1 MGSVLLPP
9 PPRPSGQLTS
19 GSQAADTCRHLLLAC
34 AQGRVVSFKNTLVLL
49 TSNIGSRVIA
59 ASSGGLA
66 AFGSRRSLMGGGEEA
81 DEELSKAEQVK
92 SGAGHACCSVYVHV
106 RLLLSPGSHQRLP
119 FLPGGCVVWCWC

>member
-1 MGSVLLPP
+1 M
-9 PPRPSGQLTS
+9 
-19 GSQAADTCRHLLLAC
+19 
-34 AQGRVVSFKNTLVLL
+34 VSFKNTLVLL

-92 SGAGHACCSVYVHV
+92 TGARRACCSWCVCMCVCPLFS
-106 RLLLSPGSHQRLP
+106 RLHKRFSC
-119 FLPGGCVVWCWC
+119 GCMAGAVVLVLTPARASGPAEAL